1 MITINIHD
9 AKEYRE
15 ARAFA
20 ESVMADESFND
31 AFTRILHIA
40 TNFDRSDDDHYHSV
54 VVHIGSDWAKW
65 SFSFA
70 IRVDDALALNG
81 GIIYHGI
88 DQDEGN
94 GSVTLSRSKAD
105 HRWQIH
111 T

>member
-1 MITINIHD
+1 MITIRIDCNQ
-9 AKEYRE
+9 EYKD

-20 ESVMADESFND
+20 ESVMADESFNG
-31 AFTRILHIA
+31 AFTRILQIA
-40 TNFDRSDDDHYHSV
+40 ANFDHSTDERYHSV
-54 VVHIGSDWAKW
+54 VVNVGKDWAKW
-65 SFSFA
+65 SFAFA
-70 IRVDDALALNG
+70 IYVDDQLAFNG